1 MIDAVATLASL
12 PRLPPQHLPRARLR
26 QALLHEEH
34 RLRLLLA
41 PLGHGKT
48 VLLGECARAAPAGTR
63 IAWLALGGEALD
75 AAALCRRLGEALGLG
90 PVGEVEVLGRLRDCS
105 KPLWI
110 MLDDYPREPDAALDA
125 CLDRLLAQASPWVSW
140 WLASRRRPACN
151 LARLLLEGEL
161 LELGAAELG
170 FDAAELEAFLLRN
183 GRDWPEELRL
193 ALLEQTDGWCAGIRL
208 RLLGWPAEAGTPSPG
223 QLAEAGRPLLREYL
237 QREILDALPA
247 PLAEVLCDL
256 ARLTRCCTSLAEY
269 LFEEQP
275 GVLEALLE
283 RGVGLQR
290 EEGAGAWYRL
300 PPLLADEL
308 ADMGHGSP
316 YSLHRRACQWYSQQ
330 GDIHAAFEHSLRAE
344 QPDVAASLLQ
354 RLTEEQLLQGHNV
367 ARVLRLREELP
378 QELLASTPRLLILNA
393 WALLFGGRLDE
404 VEAQL
409 AAFSRFLP
417 LPGEARQRAL
427 VAQWLGLAGML
438 AHARGRREAAPLLQA
453 ALDDLPDEAW
463 AQRLISLS
471 ALSQLA
477 LIDGRLDE
485 ARLLNRDALKLARAR
500 GSAIFEA
507 YLEIDHAY
515 LLAQRGELPRAEA
528 LLRRM
533 LDTLAERHQSGCPV
547 ACRAQLRLGWACY
560 HQGRPAEA
568 RQLMQDGLRGAQ
580 RNLDPCALYGYIGLA
595 MLDARQGQFDV
606 AFNRL
611 LEAERQM
618 QLQHIPEAVYRGPLL
633 LAGGTLGLRQ
643 GRTAQAREI
652 FTRVLSRYR
661 EEGRSAPASAVD
673 LLLRVECQLA
683 MADIQDGQAQRALER
698 LSNLLAEMQRQGRM
712 ALVCE
717 VLLGLALAHAAAGAD
732 EQARDCWQ
740 EGLELARRHGLEAI
754 LEDARQRLP
763 ERLAEQA
770 GERPA
775 PLLSLR
781 ELSVLELIARGCS
794 NLEIGERLFISL
806 HTVKTH
812 ARRINGKLGVERRT
826 QAVARAKELGLL
838 KA

>member
-1 MIDAVATLASL
+1 MIDAATPLASL

-63 IAWLALGGEALD
+63 VAWLALGGEPLD

-90 PVGEVEVLGRLRDCS
+90 AAGEAEVLGRLRDCRE
-105 KPLWI
+105 PLWI

-161 LELGAAELG
+161 LELGEAELG

-193 ALLEQTDGWCAGIRL
+193 ALLEQTDGWCAGVRL
-208 RLLGWPAEAGTPSPG
+208 RLLGWPAETGTPSPG

-237 QREILDALPA
+237 QREILDALPT
-247 PLAEVLCDL
+247 PQAEVLCDL

-275 GVLEALLE
+275 GILDALLE
-283 RGVGLQR
+283 RGVGLHR

-300 PPLLADEL
+300 PPLLAGEL

-316 YSLHRRACQWYSQQ
+316 CGLHRRACQWYSQQ
-330 GDIHAAFEHSLRAE
+330 GDLHAAFEHALRAD

-354 RLTEEQLLQGHNV
+354 RLTEDQLLQGHNV

-378 QELLASTPRLLILNA
+378 EELLSSTPRLLILNT
-393 WALLFGGRLDE
+393 WALLFAGRLDE
-404 VEAQL
+404 VEAL
-409 AAFSRFLP
+409 LERFARFLP
-417 LPGEARQRAL
+417 MPSAARQRTL

-438 AHARGRREAAPLLQA
+438 AHARGQREAAPLLQA

-463 AQRLISLS
+463 SQRLLCLS
-471 ALSQLA
+471 GLGQVA
-477 LIDGRLDE
+477 LIDGHLDA
-485 ARLLNRDALKLARAR
+485 ARLLNRDALKLARAQ

-515 LLAQRGELPRAEA
+515 LLAQRGELLRAET
-528 LLRRM
+528 LLRRV
-533 LDTLAERHQSGCPV
+533 LDTLAEQRQAGCPV
-547 ACRAQLRLGWACY
+547 ASRAQLRLGWLCY
-560 HQGRPAEA
+560 HQARPAEA
-568 RQLMQDGLRGAQ
+568 RQLLQEGLRGA
-580 RNLDPCALYGYIGLA
+580 RRSLDSCVIYGYIGLA
-595 MLDARQGQFDV
+595 MLDARQGLFDS

-618 QLQHIPEAVYRGPLL
+618 QLQHVPEAVYRGPLL
-633 LAGGTLGLRQ
+633 LASGTLSLRQ

-652 FTRVLSRYR
+652 FSRVLGRYR
-661 EEGRSAPASAVD
+661 EDGRSAPASAAD

-683 MADIQDGQAQRALER
+683 LVDAQDGQVQRALER
-698 LSNLLAEMQRQGRM
+698 LGAMLADMRRQGRM

-717 VLLGLALAHAAAGAD
+717 ILLGLALAHAAAGAD
-732 EQARDCWQ
+732 EQARACWQ
-740 EGLELARRHGLEAI
+740 EGLHLARHHGLETILDDARRH
-754 LEDARQRLP
+754 LP
-763 ERLAEQA
+763 ERFAEQA
-770 GERPA
+770 GERSA